1 MKTATPVLYVAE
13 TNDDGD
19 VDWQS
24 YIAYAGGDEYVLYG
38 SRNSGNHG
46 RKCPDVKMNFLSREA
61 LSIFLTKTCCVTS
74 TINVTMYLFDET
86 HFPDF
91 CVNNMMFNDF
101 RRLRERM
108 NLRYA
113 ELFGY
118 DKYGPY
124 NKTSVMNLLLMLRDM
139 RA

>member
-1 MKTATPVLYVAE
+1 MQTGTPVLYIAE

-19 VDWQS
+19 IDWQS
-24 YIAYAGGDEYVLYG
+24 YISYAGADEYVLYG

-46 RKCPDVKMNFLSREA
+46 RKCPDVRITFLSRETLA
-61 LSIFLTKTCCVTS
+61 MFLTKTCCTTS
-74 TINVTMYLFDET
+74 HINVTMYLFNET

-91 CVNNMMFNDF
+91 CANNMLFSDF
-101 RRLRERM
+101 RRLRETM

-118 DKYGPY
+118 DQYTPY
-124 NKTSVMNLLLMLRDM
+124 NKTSIMNLLMMLRDM
-139 RA
+139 RC